1 MLENALKLGP
11 KEIIKQMSKHH
22 PQFRNV
28 AKTLG
33 IELDPIEKELPTNS
47 NDADSREDD
56 EEETQERRRIDDL

>member
-1 MLENALKLGP
+1 
-11 KEIIKQMSKHH
+11 MSKHH